1 MSFFNLKEI
10 EYLIENQLIEKIS
23 NRLSNQLNIEK
34 TILQNAL
41 KDEHFKCDLVKK
53 YKEDYKVKSKEEKEI
68 KSNVLD
74 CEIVYD
80 FMNDFED
87 HTNDLLF
94 WKTKKIKIEDKSY
107 HLHFKTK
114 LVLFYKDDD
123 SVHLVG
129 LKSKDG
135 ELIEQDELPNFI
147 LEWCKRQNINV

>member
-10 EYLIENQLIEKIS
+10 ESLIENELIEKIS
-23 NRLSNQLNIEK
+23 NRLSIQLNIEK
-34 TILQNAL
+34 NILQNAL
-41 KDEHFKCDLVKK
+41 KDENFKCDLLNK
-53 YKEDYKVKSKEEKEI
+53 YKSEEKV

-80 FMNDFED
+80 FINDFED

-147 LEWCKRQNINV
+147 LDWCKRQNITV

>member
-1 MSFFNLKEI
+1 MSFFNIKEI
-10 EYLIENQLIEKIS
+10 ESLIENELIEKIS
-23 NRLSNQLNIEK
+23 NRLSIQLNIEK
-34 TILQNAL
+34 SILQNAL
-41 KDEHFKCDLVKK
+41 KDKNFKYDTKINFNLEIK
-53 YKEDYKVKSKEEKEI
+53 KEEKFILNEEI
-68 KSNVLD
+68 S
-74 CEIVYD
+74 YD

-94 WKTKKIKIEDKSY
+94 WKTKKIKIENKSY

-123 SVHLVG
+123 SVHLIG